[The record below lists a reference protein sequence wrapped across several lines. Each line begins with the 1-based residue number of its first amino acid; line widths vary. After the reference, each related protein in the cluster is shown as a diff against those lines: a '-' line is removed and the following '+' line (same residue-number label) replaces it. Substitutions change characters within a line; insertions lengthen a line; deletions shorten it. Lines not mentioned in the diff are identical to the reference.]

1 MDKGIMVSSVC
12 HWLFLFETSADVTLF
27 DEQVDGEMHNE
38 GEDVSKGVG
47 KVLH

>member
-1 MDKGIMVSSVC
+1 MNHGFQRLSLALPFSN
-12 HWLFLFETSADVTLF
+12 FADVTLF